1 MNKTAVVF
9 GAGKIA
15 RGFIAHL
22 LTLSG
27 FRITFVEKS
36 PELVNLLR
44 DRGRYKV
51 YIMGAEDKSIIIGGF
66 EVLSSDELEAVANR
80 VAEASAVFVS
90 IGGPNFPQIAPLLAR
105 GVRLAVGRKR
115 ANPLNVIICENYFQ
129 PGKWLRQLVSER
141 LEPVEIDWLDRHVG
155 FVETMV
161 LRSTIEPTPEMKAED
176 PLCLKA
182 QNMWEMPAD
191 KEAFVGDMPPIQGL
205 APKENFQ
212 GGLTRKLFTY
222 NAINAAI
229 AYPGYLKG
237 YQLLSEAANDPEL
250 AELARAVGR
259 ESSEAL
265 IKRFGF
271 DAKEQNAF
279 AESALKKYQNPEI
292 VDPIERNA
300 RDPVRKLGRNDRMI
314 GPACLAI
321 EYHIRPVALSRV
333 IASALCY
340 DYEGDEGAQMIQ
352 TLIREQG
359 LADVLREVSGLE
371 PSHELVPMI
380 RNAYQEL
387 ERRDKRE

>member
-27 FRITFVEKS
+27 FQITFVEKS
-36 PELVNLLR
+36 PELVSLLR
-44 DRGRYKV
+44 DKGRYKV
-51 YIMGAEDKSIIIGGF
+51 HIMGAEDKSIIIERF
-66 EVLSSDELEAVANR
+66 EVLSSDEVEAVAAR

-90 IGGPNFPQIAPLLAR
+90 IGGPNLPQIAPSLAR
-105 GVRLAVGRKR
+105 GVRLAADGKR
-115 ANPLNVIICENYFQ
+115 PDPLNIIICENYFQ
-129 PGKWLRQLVSER
+129 PGQWLRQLVTQR
-141 LEPVEIDWLDRHVG
+141 LEPAEIDWLDHHVG

-161 LRSTIEPTPEMKAED
+161 LRSTIEPTPELKAED

-182 QNMWEMPAD
+182 QNMWELPAD
-191 KEAFVGDMPPIQGL
+191 KEAFVGDIPPIQGL

-237 YQLLSEAANDPEL
+237 YRLLSEAANDPEL
-250 AELARAVGR
+250 AELARSVGR

-265 IKRFGF
+265 IRRFGF
-271 DAKEQNAF
+271 DPKEQNAF

-292 VDPIERNA
+292 VDPVERNA

-321 EYHIRPVALSRV
+321 EYHIRPVALCRV
-333 IASALCY
+333 IASALRY
-340 DYEGDEGAQMIQ
+340 DFEGDEGAQRIQ
-352 TLIREQG
+352 ALIREQG
-359 LADVLREVSGLE
+359 LAAVLREVCGLE
-371 PSHELVPMI
+371 SSHELTPMI
-380 RNAYQEL
+380 QNEYGEL
-387 ERRDKRE
+387 DKKR